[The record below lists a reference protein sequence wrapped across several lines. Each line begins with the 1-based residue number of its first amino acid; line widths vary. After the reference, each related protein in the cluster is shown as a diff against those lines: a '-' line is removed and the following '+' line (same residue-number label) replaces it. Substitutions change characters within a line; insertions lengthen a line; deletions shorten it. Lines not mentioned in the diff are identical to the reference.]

1 MVVNVD
7 APTEVKPPYFAPLGR
22 RTGGVPEF
30 LGFSLDFHSVNI
42 SGSGVGSGSVS
53 VFLAMWTRSLV
64 STSRSKPTAF
74 QAVSFQQV
82 SPLLP
87 RAVPGAHLLDFW

>member
-53 VFLAMWTRSLV
+53 VFLAMWTRSLGGPD
-64 STSRSKPTAF
+64 K
-74 QAVSFQQV
+74 QAGQITRFRI
-82 SPLLP
+82 L
-87 RAVPGAHLLDFW
+87 